1 MEVTYGSFGT
11 TRKQLEHVLGLG
23 DDTGGNGVGDNDV
36 VEEKKKR
43 M

>member
-1 MEVTYGSFGT
+1 MEGACGSFGT

-23 DDTGGNGVGDNDV
+23 DDAGSDGVGDNDV
-36 VEEKKKR
+36 VKEKKER

>member
-1 MEVTYGSFGT
+1 MEVTLGSLGT

-23 DDTGGNGVGDNDV
+23 DDVAGNGVGDNDV